1 MKLRYRLLTFALL
14 FGLFTFNASPTFGQ
28 VGDIGDILQ
37 AGREDANTL
46 ARAYLEPFGSGFGAS
61 LNTGWTNTASPHGK
75 LGFDVTVST
84 GLAIVPDAAKSFDV
98 TALGL
103 SDNFRLLNENGE
115 IPGPNENIDP
125 TAQTINGN
133 DVSGPMVGF
142 FTDQDY
148 DGDGEVDKLVDFNMP
163 EGSGF
168 GYVPA
173 PMIKAGV
180 GIVKGT
186 ELMLR
191 YTPKTKIGDFGSFNL
206 FGVGAKHGINQWL
219 PGGKLLPVNL
229 SVMFGYTNMEVG
241 SDLDL
246 TASDV
251 IGNRSDIENP
261 YNASQWEDQTVE
273 MNTDSWTIN
282 ALVGKSLPVV
292 SVYAG
297 VGYEASSLS
306 ITTPGSYPTVVPKQ
320 SADNPPN
327 NEPQKPL
334 FVDAVDEPIDV
345 SVDGDNGLRAL
356 AGFRLKFTVLHISG
370 SYTLSNYSSYN
381 LGVGISFR

>member
-1 MKLRYRLLTFALL
+1 MVKKSKLNIRDMKLRYRLLTIL
-14 FGLFTFNASPTFGQ
+14 FLSGLFAFSSTPAQAQ

-37 AGREDANTL
+37 SGREDANTL

-61 LNTGWTNTASPHGK
+61 LNTGWTNTAKPHGK
-75 LGFDVTVST
+75 FGFDVTVSA
-84 GLAIVPDAAKSFDV
+84 GLAIVPDAAKSFNV
-98 TALGL
+98 NELGL
-103 SDNFRLLNENGE
+103 QKLELEGNNPIS
-115 IPGPNENIDP
+115 P
-125 TAQTINGN
+125 TINGAEETGSLLAAYEEIN
-133 DVSGPMVGF
+133 GSR
-142 FTDQDY
+142 Q
-148 DGDGEVDKLVDFNMP
+148 KLLEFNMP

-168 GYVPA
+168 SYVPA

-180 GIVKGT
+180 GIIKDT

-191 YTPKTKIGDFGSFNL
+191 YTPKTEIGDFGNFNL

-219 PGGKLLPVNL
+219 PGGKMLPVNL

-246 TASDV
+246 AADDV
-251 IGNRSDIENP
+251 IQDPNNTENP
-261 YNASQWEDQTVE
+261 YNASQWEGQTVE

-297 VGYEASSLS
+297 VGYEASTFS
-306 ITTPGSYPTVVPKQ
+306 ITTPGSYPTVVPNEAFQ
-320 SADNPPN
+320 NDPQN
-327 NEPQKPL
+327 NEPL
-334 FVDAVDEPIDV
+334 IVDAVDEPIDV
-345 SVDGDNGLRAL
+345 SIDGDNGLRAL
-356 AGFRLKFTVLHISG
+356 AGFRLKFTVFHISG

>member
-1 MKLRYRLLTFALL
+1 MKLRYRLLTILFLSGVFAFSL
-14 FGLFTFNASPTFGQ
+14 TPAQAQ

-37 AGREDANTL
+37 SGREDANTL

-61 LNTGWTNTASPHGK
+61 LNTGWTNTAKPHGK
-75 LGFDVTVST
+75 FGFDVTVSA
-84 GLAIVPDAAKSFDV
+84 GLAIVPDAAKSFNV
-98 TALGL
+98 NELGL
-103 SDNFRLLNENGE
+103 QKLELEGNNPIS
-115 IPGPNENIDP
+115 P
-125 TAQTINGN
+125 TINGAEETGSLLAAYEEIN
-133 DVSGPMVGF
+133 GSR
-142 FTDQDY
+142 Q
-148 DGDGEVDKLVDFNMP
+148 KLLEFNMP

-168 GYVPA
+168 SYVPA

-180 GIVKGT
+180 GLIKDT
-186 ELMLR
+186 EVMLR
-191 YTPKTKIGDFGSFNL
+191 YTPKTKIGDFGNFNL

-219 PGGKLLPVNL
+219 PGGKMLPVNL

-246 TASDV
+246 AADDV
-251 IGNRSDIENP
+251 IQDPNNTENP
-261 YNASQWEDQTVE
+261 YNASKWEGQTVE

-297 VGYEASSLS
+297 VGYEASTFS
-306 ITTPGSYPTVVPKQ
+306 ITTPGSYPTVVPNEAFQ
-320 SADNPPN
+320 NDPQN
-327 NEPQKPL
+327 NEPL
-334 FVDAVDEPIDV
+334 IVDAVDEPIDV
-345 SVDGDNGLRAL
+345 SIDGDNGLRAL
-356 AGFRLKFTVLHISG
+356 AGFRLKFTVFHISG

>member
-1 MKLRYRLLTFALL
+1 MKLRYRFITVILL
-14 FGLFTFNASPTFGQ
+14 FGFFTFNAAPTFGQ

-37 AGREDANTL
+37 SGEDANTL

-61 LNTGWTNTASPHGK
+61 LNTGWTNTAETHGK
-75 LGFDVTVST
+75 FGFDITVSS

-98 TALGL
+98 TALDF
-103 SDNFRLLNENGE
+103 SDNNFKLLNENGE
-115 IPGPNENIDP
+115 IPGSDEYVDP
-125 TAQTINGN
+125 TAQTINGS
-133 DVSGPMVGF
+133 DVSGPMLGYF
-142 FTDQDY
+142 IDQDY
-148 DGDGEVDKLVDFNMP
+148 NGDRNDDKLFDFNMP

-180 GIVKGT
+180 GLVKDT

-191 YTPKTKIGDFGSFNL
+191 YTPKTKIGDFGNFNL

-219 PGGKLLPVNL
+219 PGGKMLPVNL

-246 TASDV
+246 TANDV
-251 IGNRSDIENP
+251 IGNRNDIENT
-261 YNASQWEDQTVE
+261 YTASQWEDQTIAL
-273 MNTDSWTIN
+273 NTDAWTIN
-282 ALVGKSLPVV
+282 ALVGKSLPIV

-297 VGYEASSLS
+297 VGYEASTFN
-306 ITTPGSYPTVVPKQ
+306 IKTEGSYPTVITK
-320 SADNPPN
+320 DNPDP
-327 NEPQKPL
+327 NEP
-334 FVDAVDEPIDV
+334 FTIDAVDEPIDV
-345 SVDGDNGLRAL
+345 SIDGDNGFRAL

>member
-1 MKLRYRLLTFALL
+1 MKIRYRYLIFVLL

-75 LGFDVTVST
+75 LGFDVTVSA
-84 GLAIVPDAAKSFDV
+84 GLAIVPDAAKSFNINE
-98 TALGL
+98 LGL
-103 SDNFRLLNENGE
+103 QKLELEGTNPVS
-115 IPGPNENIDP
+115 P
-125 TAQTINGN
+125 TINGN
-133 DVSGPMVGF
+133 DETGSLLAAYEEINGNR
-142 FTDQDY
+142 Q
-148 DGDGEVDKLVDFNMP
+148 KLLEFNMP

-180 GIVKGT
+180 GIVKDT

-191 YTPKTKIGDFGSFNL
+191 YTPKTEIGDFGSFNL

-229 SVMFGYTNMEVG
+229 SVMFGYTSMDVG

-246 TASDV
+246 VANDV
-251 IGNRSDIENP
+251 IQDPNITENP
-261 YNASQWEDQTVE
+261 YNSSQWDGQAVE
-273 MNTDSWTIN
+273 LNTDAWTVN
-282 ALVGKSLPVV
+282 ALVGKSLPMI

-297 VGYEASSLS
+297 VGYEASTFN
-306 ITTPGSYPTVVPKQ
+306 IITPGSYPTVVPNEAYQ
-320 SADNPPN
+320 NDPQN
-327 NEPQKPL
+327 NEPL
-334 FVDAVDEPIDV
+334 IVDSVEEPINV
-345 SVDGDNGLRAL
+345 SIDGDNGLRAL

>member
-1 MKLRYRLLTFALL
+1 MKLRYRFLVTLLL

-37 AGREDANTL
+37 SGREDANTL

-61 LNTGWTNTASPHGK
+61 LNTGWTNTAKTHGK
-75 LGFDVTVST
+75 FGFDITVSS
-84 GLAIVPDAAKSFDV
+84 GLAIVPDGAKSFNV
-98 TALGL
+98 NELGL
-103 SDNFRLLNENGE
+103 KKLELEGSD
-115 IPGPNENIDP
+115 PNSP
-125 TAQTINGN
+125 TINGADETGSLLAAYEDIN
-133 DVSGPMVGF
+133 GSR
-142 FTDQDY
+142 
-148 DGDGEVDKLVDFNMP
+148 EKLLEFNMP

-180 GIVKGT
+180 GLIKDT

-191 YTPKTKIGDFGSFNL
+191 YTPKTKIGDFGNFNL

-219 PGGKLLPVNL
+219 PGGKMLPVNL

-246 TASDV
+246 PAQNVIDNPSDT
-251 IGNRSDIENP
+251 
-261 YNASQWEDQTVE
+261 YNEYSSSQWDGQSVAL
-273 MNTDSWTIN
+273 NTDAWTIN
-282 ALVGKSLPVV
+282 ALVGKSLPMI

-297 VGYEASSLS
+297 IGYEASTFS
-306 ITTPGSYPTVVPKQ
+306 ITTPGSYPTVVPNENY
-320 SADNPPN
+320 DPN
-327 NEPQKPL
+327 STTEETRPL
-334 FVDAVDEPIDV
+334 KVDALQEPIDI
-345 SVDGDNGLRAL
+345 SLDGDNGMRAL